1 MNALWT
7 FTPAR
12 ARPLWPIWSEIIYVI
27 YKVCDQDSWA
37 EARRR
42 GVYSGAPVDHQDGY
56 IHFSTAGQLA
66 ETLARHFAGRQG
78 LVLLGVPVVRLG
90 DALQWEPSRGGDLF
104 PHLYA
109 DLTVDAV
116 VSEHP
121 LALDAEGR
129 HILPDDL

>member
-1 MNALWT
+1 
-7 FTPAR
+7 
-12 ARPLWPIWSEIIYVI
+12 
-27 YKVCDQDSWA
+27 
-37 EARRR
+37 
-42 GVYSGAPVDHQDGY
+42 VDHQDGY

-66 ETLARHFAGRQG
+66 ETLARHFAARHD

-109 DLTVDAV
+109 NLAVDTV

-121 LALDAEGR
+121 LELDAQGR
-129 HILPDDL
+129 HILPDTL